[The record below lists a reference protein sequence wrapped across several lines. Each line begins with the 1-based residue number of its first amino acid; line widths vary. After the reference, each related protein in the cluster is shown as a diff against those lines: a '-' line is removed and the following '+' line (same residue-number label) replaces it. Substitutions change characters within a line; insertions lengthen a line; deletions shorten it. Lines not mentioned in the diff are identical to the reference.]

1 MDDELFAVEKSPS
14 FTKYSLRD
22 VLMLGFRRRR
32 LMIACVSVTLVVTIL
47 GALLLPRYKG
57 EAKLIVMRKRVDPVI
72 TPSPEQSSFAVS
84 AMPVITSEELT
95 SEADML
101 TSYDLER
108 DVVRTAHPEITS
120 VKHPFAFLTAWKKWF
135 MTKEESEAALINKL
149 DSDLN
154 VQAVKGKIGRA
165 HV

>member
-1 MDDELFAVEKSPS
+1 
-14 FTKYSLRD
+14 
-22 VLMLGFRRRR
+22 VL
-32 LMIACVSVTLVVTIL
+32 ATIL
-47 GALLLPRYKG
+47 GAWLLPRYKG

-84 AMPVITSEELT
+84 AMPVVTEEELT
-95 SEADML
+95 TEADML

-135 MTKEESEAALINKL
+135 MTKEEIEGSMINKL

-154 VQAVKGKIGRA
+154 VQPVKGSDTILIEYKNP
-165 HV
+165 